1 VTGVTAPVPAVVRTF
16 LMRTILSG
24 LAAIILVGHAAA
36 QGRARLGPTV
46 STISIQD
53 GSAASHSYSSFGGTV
68 ALITGD
74 DGEFGLAISR
84 YGDLSSDACVRALT
98 FLGVESNY
106 YPVGAKGIAPFASTA
121 IGLARVTE
129 SSPRF
134 GCGVITTT
142 DTTNQIG
149 LGFGLGVRI
158 NAGNQVAA
166 LIEGRFFQVPNSAI
180 QALEG
185 RANVSIAFGK
195 APRTELLNG
204 TLGPAVGML
213 FPLSGP
219 MEARGP
225 TLGVR
230 FRRDTKKGGT
240 LGLQI
245 DYAALRIRQ
254 GCSSACDPY
263 AILFAPGYE
272 ASVHPVWGRVYGELG
287 LLLAGFPSEGSDRG
301 IRQGAQGG
309 FGADIFSGRS
319 LMWNV
324 NARALWLQR
333 NSGANP
339 FLLQLGVSLSPKLES
354 R

>member
-1 VTGVTAPVPAVVRTF
+1 
-16 LMRTILSG
+16 MRTILSG

-46 STISIQD
+46 STISIED
-53 GSAASHSYSSFGGTV
+53 GTGASHSFSAFGGSL
-68 ALITGD
+68 ALLTGD
-74 DGEFGLAISR
+74 DGEIGLAVSR
-84 YGDLSSDACVRALT
+84 YDDLSSSNCVRRLT
-98 FLGVESNY
+98 FYGGESNY
-106 YPVGAKGIAPFASTA
+106 YPVGPRGIAPFASTTV
-121 IGLARVTE
+121 GLARVTDQDV
-129 SSPRF
+129 
-134 GCGVITTT
+134 GLLGVCTSAPPK
-142 DTTNQIG
+142 NELG
-149 LGFGLGVRI
+149 LGFGLGVRV
-158 NAGNQVAA
+158 NLGNQGAA
-166 LIEGRFFQVPNSAI
+166 VVEARFFQVPNSAI
-180 QALEG
+180 QALEA
-185 RANVSIAFGK
+185 RANVSVAFGK

-287 LLLAGFPSEGSDRG
+287 FLLAGFPSEGSDRG

-324 NARALWLQR
+324 NARVLWLQR